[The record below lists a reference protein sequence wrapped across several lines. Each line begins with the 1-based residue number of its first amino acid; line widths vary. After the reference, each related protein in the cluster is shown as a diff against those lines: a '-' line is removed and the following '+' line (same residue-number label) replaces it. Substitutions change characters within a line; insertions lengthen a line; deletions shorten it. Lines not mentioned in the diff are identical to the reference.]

1 MFRISEGQVIPG
13 IELAS
18 QEGKSQWALPEAII
32 WEKLNAKYPDKASK
46 FTEVI
51 PAKTKLKTLTELRK
65 ILGKDSLNELTVKKL
80 SKVLK
85 PTDQAIER
93 MREAF
98 LTYGEDE

>member
-1 MFRISEGQVIPG
+1 M
-13 IELAS
+13 
-18 QEGKSQWALPEAII
+18 
-32 WEKLNAKYPDKASK
+32 
-46 FTEVI
+46 
-51 PAKTKLKTLTELRK
+51 RK